1 LAAFWTWLGGLPQP
15 QASFIGT
22 LSGSFLGLVALL
34 LGALFNA
41 HLNRRR
47 DDKLRDT
54 ERRSLATALHA
65 ELAGI
70 RDALQAL
77 ANDLA
82 TKAPSPDEEIMVTD
96 LAHFVRVFPKVV
108 DKLGLLNADTIGAV
122 ITAHGT
128 IDAYCEH
135 LLLMGGRLG
144 EGAPGE
150 RRLIFM
156 PADKA
161 QWIKKMCEARAK
173 PVTAALF
180 ALEAERVIAP

>member
-1 LAAFWTWLGGLPQP
+1 
-15 QASFIGT
+15 
-22 LSGSFLGLVALL
+22 
-34 LGALFNA
+34 
-41 HLNRRR
+41 
-47 DDKLRDT
+47 
-54 ERRSLATALHA
+54 
-65 ELAGI
+65 
-70 RDALQAL
+70 
-77 ANDLA
+77 
-82 TKAPSPDEEIMVTD
+82 MVTD

-161 QWIKKMCEARAK
+161 QWIKKMCEARAR

-180 ALEAERVIAP
+180 ALEAERLVACQQMRAGRFRYRPALDASPAAYPSVGNPC